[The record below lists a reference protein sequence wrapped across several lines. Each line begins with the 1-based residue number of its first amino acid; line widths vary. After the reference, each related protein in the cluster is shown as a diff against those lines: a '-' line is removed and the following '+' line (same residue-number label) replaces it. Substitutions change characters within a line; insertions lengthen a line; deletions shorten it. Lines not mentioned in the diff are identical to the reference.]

1 MFHEYVN
8 MFLNVGKCI
17 VWDLGRENGIQAV
30 YLDAVCMS
38 MKTEI
43 SKMSDVSKM
52 EIQHV
57 LKV

>member
-8 MFLNVGKCI
+8 MFLNADKCI
-17 VWDLGRENGIQAV
+17 LWTLSRENGIQAV

-43 SKMSDVSKM
+43 PKMSDVSKM

-57 LKV
+57 

>member
-1 MFHEYVN
+1 MQVN
-8 MFLNVGKCI
+8 AI
-17 VWDLGRENGIQAV
+17 VWDLSRENGIQAV
-30 YLDAVCMS
+30 YLDVICML

>member
-8 MFLNVGKCI
+8 MFLNAGKCT
-17 VWDLGRENGIQAV
+17 VWDLSRENGIQAV
-30 YLDAVCMS
+30 YLDTVSMS

-43 SKMSDVSKM
+43 SKMCDVSKM

>member
-8 MFLNVGKCI
+8 MFLNAGKCI
-17 VWDLGRENGIQAV
+17 LWTLSRENGIHA
-30 YLDAVCMS
+30 DAVCMS

-57 LKV
+57 

>member
-8 MFLNVGKCI
+8 MFLNAGKCI
-17 VWDLGRENGIQAV
+17 VWDLNREGIQAV